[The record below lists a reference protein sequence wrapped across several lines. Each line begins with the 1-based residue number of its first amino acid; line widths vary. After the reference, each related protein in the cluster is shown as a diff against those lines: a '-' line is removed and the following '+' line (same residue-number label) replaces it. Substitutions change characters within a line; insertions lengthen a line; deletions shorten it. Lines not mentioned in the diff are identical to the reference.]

1 MVQMRYFKIYE
12 CGGMSG
18 LSNEEQNSWR
28 VKCKDWL
35 LKQECNYHIN
45 VINPC
50 DYFTIGMK
58 KHSSEK
64 EIMNYDLNHVRTSNL
79 LITYFNAPN
88 SIGSAIEMFL
98 AKELHIPVIGIST
111 GQYIHPWI
119 LECVD
124 RMFDNIDDALEYI
137 KEFYLLA

>member
-1 MVQMRYFKIYE
+1 MKNFKIYL

-18 LSNEEQNSWR
+18 LTLDEQNLWR
-28 VKCKDWL
+28 ETCKEWL
-35 LKQECNYHIN
+35 LSQECDYDIT

-50 DYFTIGMK
+50 EYFSLFDK
-58 KHSSEK
+58 RHQSEK
-64 EIMNYDLNHVRTSNL
+64 EVMNYDLNHVRTSNL

-98 AKELHIPVIGIST
+98 AKELHIPVIGINK
-111 GQYIHPWI
+111 GEEIHPWI

-124 RMFDNIDDALEYI
+124 RMFHNEKDALEYI
-137 KEFYLLA
+137 KEFYLLV